1 MKEKIFEKSI
11 ELFGQK
17 GFNETSIQH
26 IVDALGVTKG
36 TFYYYFKSK
45 EEILL
50 GIHLSFIDDLLDKQ
64 HQIMKDENAS
74 CEQKLYEIV
83 FMLIKNIE
91 SQAQSARVFFRE
103 MQNLSEGPLS
113 QIFPKRD
120 KFRLNLQKLIDDGI
134 EKGEF
139 RKGLQSHIVT
149 LGILGMCN
157 WSYHWFDPQGPLAD
171 KTVAKIYM
179 DMILKGIKEE

>member
-11 ELFGQK
+11 ELFGER

-50 GIHLSFIDDLLDKQ
+50 GIHLRFIDDLLAKQ
-64 HQIMKDENAS
+64 SQIIHDGNKS

-83 FMLIKNIE
+83 YMLIKNVE
-91 SQAQSARVFFRE
+91 TQAQSARVFFRE
-103 MQNLSEGPLS
+103 MQNLSEGPHS

-120 KFRLNLQKLIDDGI
+120 EFRLNLQRLIEDGI
-134 EKGEF
+134 AKGEF
-139 RKGLQSHIVT
+139 RKEIQADIVT

-157 WSYHWFDPQGPLAD
+157 WSYHWFDPQGPLTD
-171 KTVAKIYM
+171 QTVAKIYM
-179 DMILKGIKEE
+179 DMILQGIKTD